1 MILGV
6 SPDSKSGVH
15 EIPNHAPLPLGGLIP
30 KRFGDKR
37 LLYPLMEKFHQ

>member
-1 MILGV
+1 MVLGV

-15 EIPNHAPLPLGGLIP
+15 EISNHETPPLGGLIP